1 MNWLL
6 WKQPTSQE
14 IIGLFDKKKMKLSI
28 EQFQLDRKLEV
39 CVCVCVCGCLIELVG
54 LNDKEI

>member
-39 CVCVCVCGCLIELVG
+39 CVCVCLWLFDRISRAE
-54 LNDKEI
+54 